1 MRYVWGEWEYA
12 FPTPLLLPMLGEC
25 MGHASARLDA
35 VLLDAPP
42 PSLRAPM
49 GEGLGALQ
57 QFDHLTP
64 TLPLTLTL
72 SLTLTPNP

>member
-1 MRYVWGEWEYA
+1 
-12 FPTPLLLPMLGEC
+12 

-57 QFDHLTP
+57 H
-64 TLPLTLTL
+64 
-72 SLTLTPNP
+72 PNPNPHPHPNPNSHPDQVSTRHWRTSTGRRRSSWLRSTRMRMR

>member
-1 MRYVWGEWEYA
+1 
-12 FPTPLLLPMLGEC
+12 

-57 QFDHLTP
+57 HPNPNPLPHPNPNSPMGEGLGALQQFCN
-64 TLPLTLTL
+64 LTLL
-72 SLTLTPNP
+72 LPYP